1 MHDDSKPVWLAD
13 IQVGNRYNVSRI
25 TVWRWAREIAD
36 FPKPRKLGPNT
47 TRWSVSQ
54 LDEYDRR
61 KLGAAA

>member
-1 MHDDSKPVWLAD
+1 MQPEATTVWLTD

-25 TVWRWAREIAD
+25 TPWRWARDVEG

-47 TRWSVSQ
+47 SRWNASE

-61 KLGAAA
+61 KLEAA